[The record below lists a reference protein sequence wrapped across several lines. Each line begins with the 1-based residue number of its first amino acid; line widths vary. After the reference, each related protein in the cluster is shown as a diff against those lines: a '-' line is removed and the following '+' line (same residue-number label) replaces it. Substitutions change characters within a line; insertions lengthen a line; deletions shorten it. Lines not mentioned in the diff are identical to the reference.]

1 MSEFNHHV
9 YLISYEDSLD
19 GPIKIGY
26 SHHPPSRLKEIQ
38 TGNPD
43 KLSLCGSLSFNQ
55 KIVVELIEK
64 IIHSHLKDNNLKE
77 LPEPDWSDDPTM
89 AYIYL
94 PTRSLNGDAVRL
106 DRSKARMFP
115 ESIVGY
121 LEKGGLMKLPAK
133 VVASKTEEQLPKM
146 ETEKPKLEKIKLP
159 KIGE

>member
-1 MSEFNHHV
+1 MTT
-9 YLISYEDSLD
+9 LLD
-19 GPIKIGY
+19 RWETII
-26 SHHPPSRLKEIQ
+26 KEI
-38 TGNPD
+38 
-43 KLSLCGSLSFNQ
+43 KF
-55 KIVVELIEK
+55 EK
-64 IIHSHLKDNNLKE
+64 RWNEILEKHLKDNNLKE

-94 PTRSLNGDAVRL
+94 PARSLNGDAGRM
-106 DRSKARMFP
+106 DKSKARMFP

-146 ETEKPKLEKIKLP
+146 ETEKPKPQKIKLP